1 MDDEKQQESAGPVEL
16 PEGREGYPQ
25 EVRIVRR
32 NDREFVLVG
41 TAHVS
46 RESADLVRRVIEIE
60 KPDCVCVELD
70 AQRHKALAEKTRWEN
85 LDLKQIIRQKQLT
98 TLLVN
103 MLLGAYQKKIGQ
115 KLGVTPGT
123 ELLEA
128 TRAAH
133 DLDIPVELCDRNIR
147 TTMLRAWRSM
157 GFVQKMKLMVGV
169 LAGLFE
175 DQEISEEDLRKLR
188 QQDVLTE
195 LMDELATAMPSLKRV
210 LIDER
215 DTFLTEKI
223 RRSQGQRIVAVV
235 GAGHMNG
242 IVKALENDE
251 GDQPVDL
258 EDISVIPPVSP
269 VWKVVGWGI
278 PAVIIGSLVLIG
290 VTQGGAVAGDN
301 AWFWILANGIPAAIG
316 AIIALAHP
324 VTIILAFV
332 AAPITSLTPVIGAG
346 YVTAFIQVLMRPPLV
361 KDFQSLGEDV
371 GKVRMWWRNRLL
383 KVFLCFI
390 LPGFGSFIGTWV
402 GGFEIIKNLFH

>member
-85 LDLKQIIRQKQLT
+85 LDLKQIIRQKQR
-98 TLLVN
+98 
-103 MLLGAYQKKIGQ
+103 
-115 KLGVTPGT
+115 VTPGT

-133 DLDIPVELCDRNIR
+133 DLNIPVELCDRNIR

-223 RRSQGQRIVAVV
+223 RRSLGQRIVAVV

-390 LPGFGSFIGTWV
+390 LPGFGSFIGTWI

>member
-1 MDDEKQQESAGPVEL
+1 MDDEPQQESTGPAAL
-16 PEGREGYPQ
+16 PDGRDGYPS
-25 EVRIVRR
+25 EVRIIRK
-32 NDREFVLVG
+32 NGREFVLIG

-70 AQRHKALAEKTRWEN
+70 AQRHKALAQKTRWEN

-103 MLLGAYQKKIGQ
+103 LLLGSYQKKIGQ
-115 KLGVTPGT
+115 KLGVAPGT

-128 TRAAH
+128 TRVAH
-133 DLDIPVELCDRNIR
+133 DLDVPVELCDRNIR

-157 GFVQKMKLMVGV
+157 SFIQKMKLLVGV

-195 LMDELATAMPSLKRV
+195 LMAELATAMPSLKRV

-215 DTFLTEKI
+215 DTYLTEKI
-223 RRSQGQRIVAVV
+223 RRSQGRRIVAVV

-242 IVKALENDE
+242 IVEALENQD
-251 GDQPVDL
+251 GGQPVDL
-258 EDISVIPPVSP
+258 EDISIIPPVSP
-269 VWKVVGWGI
+269 IWKIIGWGI
-278 PAVIIGSLVLIG
+278 PAVIVGSIVLIG
-290 VTQGGAVAGDN
+290 ITQGGAVAGDH
-301 AWFWILANGIPAAIG
+301 AWFWILANGLPAAAG

-324 VTIILAFV
+324 VTIILAFL

-346 YVTAFIQVLMRPPLV
+346 YVTAFIQALMRPPLV
-361 KDFQSLGEDV
+361 KDFQSLSEDA
-371 GKVRMWWRNRLL
+371 GRVRMWWRNRLL

-390 LPGFGSFIGTWV
+390 LPGIGSFIGTWV
-402 GGFEIIKNLFH
+402 GGFEIITNLFK